1 MVRDNDVTGR
11 RAAQGERRCEGVMLV
26 DKPAGKRDRE
36 EEGAAERGKQSR
48 DSTQELIVCL
58 EGAAGEEEMLVHIRN
73 GFRRP
78 EIRRVT
84 RSVASQAPEAYTL
97 NLSKS
102 DRRKRKKV
110 GGASGSGSVNRCR
123 YS

>member
-1 MVRDNDVTGR
+1 
-11 RAAQGERRCEGVMLV
+11 MLV

-78 EIRRVT
+78 EICRGT
-84 RSVASQAPEAYTL
+84 RSVASQAPDAYTL
-97 NLSKS
+97 NLS
-102 DRRKRKKV
+102 DRRKRRSKRQRKCQPLPIFVIFPVFVFQELKKNN
-110 GGASGSGSVNRCR
+110 GCFR
-123 YS
+123 